1 MPHHRKKEVSSHDP
15 TSLAGLLPAG
25 IQSGDFPLIPPICLS
40 EPVNEFMLFQHSD
53 EVQQGKRRNEQDVH
67 PEVVDHDGVSEPPE
81 SSEGSRPGRA
91 TESFCRPSFQFCG
104 LFFPI
109 PG

>member
-53 EVQQGKRRNEQDVH
+53 EVQQGKRRNEQDVN
-67 PEVVDHDGVSEPPE
+67 PEVVDHEGEGHSRDGRRQVHRVTHNSID
-81 SSEGSRPGRA
+81 SLSH
-91 TESFCRPSFQFCG
+91 
-104 LFFPI
+104 
-109 PG
+109 